1 MPLLD
6 HFTPPVALRKRW
18 ESFHSYWAVAIGT
31 HLNDTLPERYHAS
44 VQQHH
49 GSRIEADVLEY
60 DLGPKHEAN
69 GSSGG
74 IAVQTY
80 APPKTTGVLPGTF
93 PDEIEIR
100 IVNVEDSENLVA
112 VIELVSPSNKE
123 SPSSRGAFAGKCA
136 SYLANG
142 IGLIVVDPVIHKYF
156 NLHDELIDLL
166 HHPQEFKMAADI
178 VSYAAAYRPI
188 RREQTNQID
197 FWTQPL
203 TIGAPLPMLPLALKG
218 QGCIPIDLEETY
230 VATCHNNHLA

>member
-74 IAVQTY
+74 IAVQAY

-100 IVNVEDSENLVA
+100 IVDVEDSENLVA
-112 VIELVSPSNKE
+112 EIELVSPSNKE
-123 SPSSRGAFAGKCA
+123 SPGSRGAFAGKVRFLFGKRHRFA
-136 SYLANG
+136 SRRPGDPQVFQSARR
-142 IGLIVVDPVIHKYF
+142 VD
-156 NLHDELIDLL
+156 
-166 HHPQEFKMAADI
+166 
-178 VSYAAAYRPI
+178 
-188 RREQTNQID
+188 
-197 FWTQPL
+197 
-203 TIGAPLPMLPLALKG
+203 
-218 QGCIPIDLEETY
+218 
-230 VATCHNNHLA
+230 